1 MTRPRQNNLA
11 DTNPEKLAKLTALL
25 ENTKPDALQRST
37 LIQWKVPIQIDKTLA
52 DEAAED
58 DVVAW
63 WPN

>member
-1 MTRPRQNNLA
+1 MEAPT
-11 DTNPEKLAKLTALL
+11 
-25 ENTKPDALQRST
+25 
-37 LIQWKVPIQIDKTLA
+37 QIDKTLA